1 MARQTLSLMAL
12 TPVGLSKDAIDTS
25 LVKATGTTYLGG
37 YCTASAGHCKDPL
50 DS

>member
-37 YCTASAGHCKDPL
+37 YYSALRDGCKGCPD
-50 DS
+50 